1 MLLTFLGTDKFL
13 LFIVIFCVVT
23 DTFSK
28 PVSSPDE
35 PQQSGWFQTFSIA
48 AYKPYFDVDTSD
60 VLDRIK
66 QTLFPF
72 TGAFNEKTDGN
83 PDL

>member
-1 MLLTFLGTDKFL
+1 MIDVFL
-13 LFIVIFCVVT
+13 VAT

-28 PVSSPDE
+28 PVTSSDE
-35 PQQSGWFQTFSIA
+35 TQQSGWFRTFSIA

-60 VLDRIK
+60 VIDRIK
-66 QTLFPF
+66 YTLFPF

-83 PDL
+83 PDLYVSFPSVHSSDSF